1 MEKLYTSTTAKLLH
15 NLHRLIEIKNGVFRP
30 ISVQFAPTDKCNL
43 DCDFCSVK
51 NREGD
56 EIEIGD
62 AKKAVFDFKNL
73 GAKTIEFTGGGEPT
87 LYKGIN
93 ELILY
98 SHNLMYRIGFI
109 TNGIKLSKIVDEN
122 LDRLDWLRISLN
134 SLDYVKD
141 IDVPKIKGTLGF
153 SYVIND
159 RTTEKTFEKIKQY
172 KEKYEATYVRIVPNC
187 LSVDT
192 IEESRKKAE
201 NLLNQSKGF
210 FFQSKKYDVPKRCWI
225 GYLKPFIAPD
235 GYVYACS
242 ANPLI
247 ARKFDPRFR
256 IGHISNVREIYDRKV
271 FIPFDTSVCQKGKCF
286 FKEHNDLIEDLL
298 CEIEHEDFI

>member
-1 MEKLYTSTTAKLLH
+1 MERLYTSTTAKLLH
-15 NLHRLIEIKNGVFRP
+15 NLDRLAEIKRGLFRP
-30 ISVQFAPTDKCNL
+30 ISLQFAPTDKCNL

-56 EIEIGD
+56 EIEIEA
-62 AKKAVFDFKNL
+62 AKKAIYDFGCL

-93 ELILY
+93 ELILHSY
-98 SHNLMYRIGFI
+98 NLMYKIGLI
-109 TNGIKLSKIVDEN
+109 TNGIKLSRIMDEN
-122 LDRLDWLRISLN
+122 LDRLEWLRISLN

-159 RTTEKTFEKIKQY
+159 RTTEKTLEKIRWY

-187 LSVDT
+187 LSVET
-192 IEESRKKAE
+192 IKESREKAQS
-201 NLLNQSKGF
+201 LLRQPGKF
-210 FFQSKKYDVPKRCWI
+210 FFQSKKYEVPKRCWI

-247 ARKFDPRFR
+247 GRKFDTRFR
-256 IGHISNVREIYDRKV
+256 IGHISDVRKIYDCNV
-271 FIPFDTSVCQKGKCF
+271 FVPFDTSICQEGKCF
-286 FKEHNDLIEDLL
+286 FKEHNDLIEDLI